1 MTEAVIEYLLCDV
14 GAVRQACAELSWL
27 NSVLSPD
34 EIAHSNRLRREPDR
48 AGYRSAHLLFR
59 LMAARRLGLEPR
71 DAGELRFTR
80 TCRSCGGPHGKPQLA
95 GAGASAEVKS
105 GAGAGAGAEFSMSR
119 SGTMVLVASAPSS
132 SPIGADVERIPTEVF
147 AGFDDYVLAPAESV
161 PAGEDAMRRRLELWV
176 AKEAAVKTTGH
187 GLAVAPSDIEVDL
200 TGIAPVIAPK
210 HPEIDGL
217 SLAPLPCPPNYVA
230 AMSCTDTL
238 PIVSVGLHELLA
250 SRCVTGH
257 SG

>member
-14 GAVRQACAELSWL
+14 GAVRQACADHSWL
-27 NSVLSPD
+27 DSLLSPD

-59 LMAARRLGLEPR
+59 LMAARRLGLEAR
-71 DAGELRFTR
+71 DAGELRFAR
-80 TCRSCGGPHGKPQLA
+80 TCRSCGGAHGKPQLA
-95 GAGASAEVKS
+95 GAETSAEVKS
-105 GAGAGAGAEFSMSR
+105 GAGSGAEFSMSR

-132 SPIGADVERIPTEVF
+132 SPIGADVERIPSEVF

-161 PAGEDAMRRRLELWV
+161 PAGEGAMRRRLELWV

-200 TGIAPVIAPK
+200 TGITPVIAPK
-210 HPEIDGL
+210 HPEVDGL
-217 SLAPLPCPPNYVA
+217 SVAPLPCPPNYAA

-250 SRCVTGH
+250 SRCLTGH
-257 SG
+257 RG